1 MGGTMDANDEPA
13 TPVAD
18 DAAATASAPPAAM
31 PSRKAAILR
40 ASIILVVL
48 FVVFVLILPNFVDY
62 REVAAAFAALTPQQI
77 AVMTLL
83 AIVGWFV
90 YSQLFTVVVP
100 GLSPLKSNQAYLIL
114 AGIGASIPFGPW
126 NLGVVWV
133 VLRGWGIGARE
144 ATSGVALYGTLA
156 TLGRFALPVLAFVI
170 VALTGNLTG
179 EVKASYPGVRLIT
192 IISMVIF
199 VVAVLVLLLVVR
211 SQSAADRIG
220 RIAGKVAYRILEWL
234 NRPER
239 PDIDGA
245 IHRFQDGM
253 GELVHRRGLA
263 GLIMTV
269 VGHIPWI
276 IILTVA
282 LRFCGVPED
291 VLPPIAVL
299 AVYGLVFV
307 ITIIPIAPGGAGV
320 PELLFITGFTAI
332 AGESWSA
339 AITAGVF
346 LYRIYWWF
354 IPIPL
359 AWILLKIARK
369 GRPVLP
375 TAVEMRSYTTTGA

>member
-1 MGGTMDANDEPA
+1 MDSNDEA
-13 TPVAD
+13 AAAVSD
-18 DAAATASAPPAAM
+18 GSNVVDAAGGAPPAAM

-40 ASIILVVL
+40 ASIILIVL

-62 REVAAAFAALTPQQI
+62 REVAASLAALTAPQI
-77 AVMTLL
+77 VVMTLI
-83 AIVGWFV
+83 AIVGWFI
-90 YSQLFTVVVP
+90 YSQLFTVVIP
-100 GLSPLKSNQAYLIL
+100 GLAPLKSTQAYLIL
-114 AGIGASIPFGPW
+114 AGIGASVPFGPW
-126 NLGVVWV
+126 NLGIVWV

-144 ATSGVALYGTLA
+144 ATSGVALYGTLN
-156 TLGRFALPVLAFVI
+156 TLGRFALPVVAALI
-170 VALTGNLTG
+170 VAASGNLTG
-179 EVKASYPGVRLIT
+179 ELEGAYRGVRLIT

-199 VVAVLVLLLVVR
+199 IVATIVLLLVVR
-211 SQSAADRIG
+211 SQAAADRLG
-220 RIAGKVAYRILEWL
+220 RVAGRVVYAVLERL

-245 IHRFQDGM
+245 IHRFQSGV

-269 VGHIPWI
+269 VGHIPWVI
-276 IILTVA
+276 ALIVA
-282 LRFCGVPED
+282 LRFTGVPED
-291 VLPPIAVL
+291 VLPPIAIL

-320 PELLFITGFTAI
+320 PELLFIAGLSSI
-332 AGESWSA
+332 AGESYEA

-354 IPIPL
+354 IPTPL
-359 AWILLKIARK
+359 AWILLKVARR

-375 TAVEMRSYTTTGA
+375 TSVEMRSYTATGA